1 VWDKTQMTLWLA
13 NMLYALAAVLLL
25 YALLFLV
32 VHLPVFPLR
41 KVDVKGDLQHV
52 NREQV
57 QFIVSRE
64 MKGNFFTLNLDRT
77 RAAFEK
83 LPWVRNVNVRRRWPD
98 RLEVAIEEHVV
109 LARWGTTAL
118 VNTHGE
124 LFKAASN
131 AALPEFNGP
140 EDSAGEV
147 ARHYEEFARL
157 LKPLD
162 LSPTRMTLSDRRALQ
177 VRLNNNLVVELGRDK
192 VRERLEK
199 FVGVYERT
207 VAKLPQ
213 SVAYADLRYP
223 NGFAVRYPA
232 IASMATKKAMPAVK
246 PAQEVSKK
254 KVGLRHTTPHR
265 PYSRLLAGWGS
276 LVGRNAGYR
285 AAAA

>member
-1 VWDKTQMTLWLA
+1 MTLWLA
-13 NMLYALAAVLLL
+13 NMLYALATVLLL

-41 KVDVKGDLQHV
+41 KVDVKGELHHV

-57 QFIVSRE
+57 QFIVARE
-64 MKGNFFTLNLDRT
+64 MKGNFFTLDLNRT

-83 LPWVRNVNVRRRWPD
+83 LPWVRNVNVRRHWPD

-109 LARWGTTAL
+109 LARWGGTAL

-131 AALPEFNGP
+131 ALLPEFNGP
-140 EDSAGEV
+140 EDSASEV
-147 ARHYEEFARL
+147 TRHYADFTRL
-157 LKPLD
+157 LKPLN
-162 LSPTRMTLSDRRALQ
+162 LAPTRMTLSERRALELK
-177 VRLNNNLVVELGRDK
+177 LNNGLVVELGRDK

-213 SVAYADLRYP
+213 AVAYADLRYP
-223 NGFAVRYPA
+223 NGFAVRYPQ
-232 IASMATKKAMPAVK
+232 IADKAANKMQPAGKTVR
-246 PAQEVSKK
+246 EGLKK
-254 KVGLRHTTPHR
+254 KVGW
-265 PYSRLLAGWGS
+265 LAPAS
-276 LVGRNAGYR
+276 CM